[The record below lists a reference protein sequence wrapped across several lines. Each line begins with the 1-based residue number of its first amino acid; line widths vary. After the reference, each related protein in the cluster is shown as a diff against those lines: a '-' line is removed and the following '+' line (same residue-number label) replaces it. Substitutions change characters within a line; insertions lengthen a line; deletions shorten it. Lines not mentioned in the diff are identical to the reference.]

1 MINVSIVVSGKSSAD
16 HSRQKGGSVIHTRA
30 LFMKLGLFAWK
41 GFSMRALC
49 VVTSQ
54 QRDAD
59 ASQGRNPSPGA
70 AVPTAEVGRALS
82 VLVFR

>member
-1 MINVSIVVSGKSSAD
+1 
-16 HSRQKGGSVIHTRA
+16 
-30 LFMKLGLFAWK
+30 
-41 GFSMRALC
+41 MRALC